1 MDFSHRSSTTSASDR
16 LNAFRQPME
25 PSSSSSRMLARKNE
39 VLMGAS
45 VILVALMLVVF
56 VLLRPAKTQSV
67 VENPTESSEVV
78 GRTESQLLAGE
89 ALIALAVQ
97 PGHFPPHLMI
107 GDTVKIA
114 VTPGLDGNGETR
126 LLPEEMLVSDI
137 SGSSDSQIESVI
149 TVRAPQSLLVNVAAS
164 GEIHVA
170 KVNGVAK

>member
-1 MDFSHRSSTTSASDR
+1 MDYSHRSSTTSASDR

-25 PSSSSSRMLARKNE
+25 PSSSSSRMLSRKNE

-45 VILVALMLVVF
+45 VILVALLLVVF
-56 VLLRPAKTQSV
+56 VLLRPTKTQSV
-67 VENPTESSEVV
+67 VENPTQSSEVV
-78 GRTESQLLAGE
+78 GRTDSQLLAGE

-97 PGHFPPHLMI
+97 PGNFPPHLMI

-114 VTPGLDGNGETR
+114 VTPGLDGNGDTR

>member
-1 MDFSHRSSTTSASDR
+1 MDFSHRNSTTSAFDR

-25 PSSSSSRMLARKNE
+25 PSSSSSRMLSRKNE

-45 VILVALMLVVF
+45 VILVALLLVVF
-56 VLLRPAKTQSV
+56 VLLRPTKTQSV
-67 VENPTESSEVV
+67 VENPTQSSEVV
-78 GRTESQLLAGE
+78 GRTDSQLLAGE

-114 VTPGLDGNGETR
+114 VTPGLDGNGDTR

>member
-1 MDFSHRSSTTSASDR
+1 MDFSHRSSATSAADR

-25 PSSSSSRMLARKNE
+25 TSSAKSRMFARKNE

-45 VILVALMLVVF
+45 VILVGLLLLVF
-56 VLLRPAKTQSV
+56 VLLRPARTQSV
-67 VENPTESSEVV
+67 IESPIVSSDVV
-78 GRTESQLLAGE
+78 GHPESQLLAGE

-97 PGHFPPHLMI
+97 PGNFPPHLMV

-114 VTPGLDGNGETR
+114 VTPGLDGNGDTR
-126 LLPEEMLVSDI
+126 LIPDEVLVADI
-137 SGSSDSQIESVI
+137 LGSSDSQIESVI

>member
-1 MDFSHRSSTTSASDR
+1 
-16 LNAFRQPME
+16 
-25 PSSSSSRMLARKNE
+25 
-39 VLMGAS
+39 MGAS
-45 VILVALMLVVF
+45 VILVALLLVVF
-56 VLLRPAKTQSV
+56 VLLRPTKTQSV
-67 VENPTESSEVV
+67 VENSTQSSEVV
-78 GRTESQLLAGE
+78 GRTDSQLLAGE

-114 VTPGLDGNGETR
+114 VTPGLDGNGDTR

>member
-1 MDFSHRSSTTSASDR
+1 
-16 LNAFRQPME
+16 
-25 PSSSSSRMLARKNE
+25 MLARKNE